1 MPRIDLKNISMYV
14 LKDLNLTVEDGE
26 VMALV
31 GPNGAGKTTVL
42 NAIAGLIDY
51 NGEVYFD
58 GKRMDLVPP
67 HRRGVGYLFQD
78 LALFP
83 HLTVEG
89 NIAYGL
95 KMQGYDNSITANRVD
110 ELAKAL
116 HIEKLKGRY
125 PQSLS
130 GGERQ
135 RVAIAR
141 AVAPFQKILLL
152 DEPTSSL
159 DAQTAKYLR
168 TELGSFLRKLGM
180 TAIFVIHDLLGAEEI
195 ADRIAIIYKGRIE
208 QVARPEEIF
217 FNPQTRVVSE
227 FIGMPNIL
235 SCKQSHILSSGLIEV
250 DCSGMRIV
258 LPYEGNTIRKI
269 AIPPHDIYISKTKP
283 PGPALNRYT
292 GKVLEI
298 IPLRSI
304 ARIKTLV
311 GQNELL
317 AELPTDMLEEMNLE
331 VGQKVYVIV
340 KLRRLRYFEA
350 EGYETCFSEE
360 KYIDS

>member
-1 MPRIDLKNISMYV
+1 MPQIDLKNISMHV
-14 LKDLNLTVEDGE
+14 VKDLSLTVEDGE

-31 GPNGAGKTTVL
+31 GPNGAGKSTVL
-42 NAIAGLIDY
+42 NVIAGLTNY
-51 NGEVYFD
+51 KGEVYFD
-58 GKRMDLVPP
+58 GKRMDLIPP

-95 KMQGYDNSITANRVD
+95 KVQGYKNSVTADRVD
-110 ELAKAL
+110 DLIKAF
-116 HIEKLKGRY
+116 HIEKLKERY
-125 PQSLS
+125 PQNLS

-168 TELGSFLRKLGM
+168 TELGSFLRKRGM
-180 TAIFVIHDLLGAEEI
+180 TALFVIHDLLGAEEI
-195 ADRIAIIYKGRIE
+195 ADRIAIIHKGRIE
-208 QVARPEEIF
+208 QVARPDDIF
-217 FNPQTRVVSE
+217 FTPRTRAVNE

-235 SCKQSHILSSGLIEV
+235 SCEQSRILSSGLIEV
-250 DCSGMRIV
+250 DCGGMRII

-269 AIPPHDIYISKTKP
+269 AIPPHDIYISDTKP

-292 GKVLEI
+292 GEILEI
-298 IPLRSI
+298 IRLGSV

-317 AELPTDMLEEMNLE
+317 AELPSDILEEMKLE
-331 VGQKVYVIV
+331 AGQKIHVIV

-350 EGYETCFSEE
+350 ESDEANFPGRSH
-360 KYIDS
+360 IDS

>member
-1 MPRIDLKNISMYV
+1 MPRIDLKNISMHV

-31 GPNGAGKTTVL
+31 GPNGSGKTTVL

-51 NGEVYFD
+51 KGEVYFD

-95 KMQGYDNSITANRVD
+95 KMQGYNDSITAHRVD
-110 ELAKAL
+110 ELVKTL
-116 HIEKLKGRY
+116 HIKKLKERY

-168 TELGSFLRKLGM
+168 TELGSFLRKLEV

-195 ADRIAIIYKGRIE
+195 ADRIVIIHKGRIE
-208 QVARPEEIF
+208 QVAHPEEIF
-217 FNPQTRVVSE
+217 FNPQTCVVSE

-235 SCKQSHILSSGLIEV
+235 SCEHSHILSSGLIEV
-250 DCSGMRIV
+250 DCAGMRII

-269 AIPPHDIYISKTKP
+269 AIPPHDIYISNSKP

-292 GKVLEI
+292 GKILEI
-298 IPLRSI
+298 IPLRSM

-317 AELPTDMLEEMNLE
+317 AELPTDMLQEMNLT
-331 VGQKVYVIV
+331 VGQEVYVIV

-350 EGYETCFSEE
+350 EANKTHFYEEE
-360 KYIDS
+360 RH